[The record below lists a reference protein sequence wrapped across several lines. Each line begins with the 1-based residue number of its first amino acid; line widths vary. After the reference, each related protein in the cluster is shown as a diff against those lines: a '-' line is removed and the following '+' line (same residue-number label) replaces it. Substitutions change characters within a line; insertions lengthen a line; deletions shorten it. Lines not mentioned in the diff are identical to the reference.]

1 LTSRPLDIVIVGG
14 GIGGLA
20 AANALLQRGVKARVY
35 EQTPSLAEVGAGV
48 AIAPNGNRLL
58 RRLGFSSDIERLGVH
73 WTTTRYHRFDGADI
87 GPMFGPD
94 LEGTIQQF
102 GFHRADL
109 LEMLAKRLP
118 PDVVHTGFQATGF
131 EQDRERAVVTFSNGQ
146 QVAADAVIGADGIHS
161 RLQGFVVE
169 PAAPLFSNTMAY
181 RGLIPAEAVGWSPGA
196 VKNWLG
202 PGKHFLVYPVRGGEL
217 LNYVAFVPTD
227 EHMKE
232 SWSAPGDP
240 ATLAGEYAGWDP
252 LVERIIAEVKVTF
265 RWGLYDRQPLPRW
278 TNGRLT
284 LLGDAAHPM
293 LPHAGQG
300 ANQAIEDAV
309 ALATLLAAATPQTA
323 PRVLLDYESL
333 RRERTT
339 RVQLLSRQRGAMKES
354 GDRDVSTG
362 QLARATE
369 AVDHGAWIRDYDA
382 EAAARIARGET
393 R

>member
-1 LTSRPLDIVIVGG
+1 MIVGG

-20 AANALLQRGVKARVY
+20 AANALLHRGVEARVY
-35 EQTPSLAEVGAGV
+35 EQAPSLAEVGAGV
-48 AIAPNGNRLL
+48 AIAPNGTRLL
-58 RRLGFSSDIERLGVH
+58 RRMGFSSDIERLGVR

-87 GPMFGPD
+87 GAMFGPD
-94 LEGTIQQF
+94 IEGTIEQF

-109 LEMLAKRLP
+109 LDMLGKRLP
-118 PDVVHTGFQATGF
+118 TGAVHTGFQAVGF
-131 EQDRERAVVTFSNGQ
+131 EQNHEQAVVTFSSGE
-146 QVAADAVIGADGIHS
+146 QVVADAVVAADGIHS

-181 RGLIPAEAVGWSPGA
+181 RGLIAAEAVGWQPGA

-232 SWSAPGDP
+232 SWSAPADP
-240 ATLAGEYAGWDP
+240 ESLASEYAGWDP
-252 LVERIIAEVKVTF
+252 LVERIIAEVKATF

-323 PRVLLDYESL
+323 PRALLDYESL

-354 GDRDVSTG
+354 GGRDVSTG
-362 QLARATE
+362 QLAQATE

-382 EAAARIARGET
+382 EAAAQIAMEKT

>member
-1 LTSRPLDIVIVGG
+1 MIVGG

-20 AANALLQRGVKARVY
+20 TANALLQRGIEARVY
-35 EQTPSLAEVGAGV
+35 EQAPSLAEVGAGV
-48 AIAPNGNRLL
+48 AIAPNGVRLL
-58 RRLGFSSDIERLGVH
+58 QRMGFSSDIERAGVR
-73 WTTTRYHRFDGADI
+73 WATTRYHRLDGADI
-87 GPMFGPD
+87 GPIFGPD
-94 LEGTIQQF
+94 LEGSIQQF

-109 LEMLAKRLP
+109 LDMLARRLP
-118 PDVVHTGFQATGF
+118 PGVVNTGLEATGF
-131 EQDRERAVVTFSNGQ
+131 EQNHEQAVVNFNDGRR
-146 QVAADAVIGADGIHS
+146 VVADAVIAADGIHS

-181 RGLIPAEAVGWSPGA
+181 RGLIPADAVGWQPGA

-227 EHMKE
+227 EQMRE

-240 ATLAGEYAGWDP
+240 EALASEYAGWDP
-252 LVERIIAEVKVTF
+252 LVERIIAEVKATF
-265 RWGLYDRQPLPRW
+265 RWGLYDRQPLPCW

-309 ALATLLAAATPQTA
+309 TVATLLAAATPQTA
-323 PRVLLDYESL
+323 PRALLAYESL
-333 RRERTT
+333 RRERTA

-354 GDRDVSTG
+354 ANRDVSTG

-382 EAAARIARGET
+382 EAAARLHVSSMAGGRS
-393 R
+393 